1 MMTAAKAYENCFANN
16 KRELDLESIIASD
29 AEYGYYY
36 AKNIIGSRFIEAEK
50 TIAQNAE
57 WAYRYAN
64 DIIEGPFNLTH
75 EFIFKDKSWGKLY
88 ARFLIEKKYFDNSI
102 VEWLI

>member
-1 MMTAAKAYENCFANN
+1 MTPAKAYEKCFANN
-16 KRELDLESIIASD
+16 KREISLESIIASN

-36 AKNIIGSRFIEAEK
+36 AKNIIGNRFIEAEK

-64 DIIEGPFNLTH
+64 DIIGGPFDLTH
-75 EFIFKDKSWGKLY
+75 QFIFKDKNWGKLY
-88 ARFLIEKKYFDNSI
+88 ARFLFEKQYFDNSI
-102 VEWLI
+102 IEWLI